1 MVTPSDPAM
10 AIMEKYASLKKGI
23 DEARNETLRLQE
35 EKENLLSQ
43 IEKLHADRSNME
55 KEEQVAQNEAVVLQ
69 EKIKLILKASSQY
82 SSLSSDALIRRNCEE
97 RRVNFMNSYMTQ
109 QRRDFWE
116 ESRNFRSTIK
126 RLKLTS
132 TECGLD
138 TAISH
143 AFLEAH
149 GIDVEAEHVN
159 EETRDAAS
167 LPTELLEEKWHEEA
181 MAELP
186 ASEEETRNLDYN
198 DPMYQALLS
207 YRRAFKEREEAE
219 HDFNDARIMHKEAS
233 DRSLKRRQKQEKLR
247 AQLKSIESANR
258 DLEQE
263 IKDVKE
269 QTLETQALTESYRK
283 RANEKQPEISTSNG
297 RSLLPTN
304 PYSKTQTSLTRQ
316 NYKTAVERQHPHLAG
331 RIRMDRQFGVASIG
345 ISGGDEALSLRK
357 VLDEEDS
364 SSSDDDNISDFVAFR
379 RN

>member
-1 MVTPSDPAM
+1 
-10 AIMEKYASLKKGI
+10 
-23 DEARNETLRLQE
+23 
-35 EKENLLSQ
+35 
-43 IEKLHADRSNME
+43 
-55 KEEQVAQNEAVVLQ
+55 
-69 EKIKLILKASSQY
+69 
-82 SSLSSDALIRRNCEE
+82 
-97 RRVNFMNSYMTQ
+97 MTQ

-159 EETRDAAS
+159 EETHDAAS

-181 MAELP
+181 MTELP
-186 ASEEETRNLDYN
+186 ASEEATRNLDYN
-198 DPMYQALLS
+198 HPMHQALLS

-219 HDFNDARIMHKEAS
+219 HDFNDARIMHKDAS
-233 DRSLKRRQKQEKLR
+233 DRSLKRRLKQEKLR
-247 AQLKSIESANR
+247 AQLKNIELANR

-263 IKDVKE
+263 IKDLTE
-269 QTLETQALTESYRK
+269 QTLETQALTESYQK
-283 RANEKQPEISTSNG
+283 RANEKQPEMSMSTSNG

-304 PYSKTQTSLTRQ
+304 PYSKTRTSLTRQ
-316 NYKTAVERQHPHLAG
+316 NYKTAIERQHPHLAG

-345 ISGGDEALSLRK
+345 ISGGDEALSLGK
-357 VLDEEDS
+357 VLDGEDS
-364 SSSDDDNISDFVAFR
+364 SSSDDDEISDFVAFR